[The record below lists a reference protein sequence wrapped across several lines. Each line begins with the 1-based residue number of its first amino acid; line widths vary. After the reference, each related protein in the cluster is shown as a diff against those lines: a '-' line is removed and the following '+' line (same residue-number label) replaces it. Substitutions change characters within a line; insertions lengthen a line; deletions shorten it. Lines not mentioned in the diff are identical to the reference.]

1 MARGAGRVYLHVGLP
16 KTGTTFLQGVL
27 WASRKAL
34 SDQGVLYPGPASAHF
49 WAAQDLTEH
58 LFLGRENRRVP
69 GAWAKLS
76 RQARRWSGSAVLSH
90 ELFTLATGTH
100 MRRAAAD
107 LDPAE
112 LHIVLTVRDFER
124 QLPAVWQ
131 ERLKN
136 GGRVSFARHFA
147 QTLEKDASRSSEPSG
162 FWRQQDAVRILTQWA
177 EVVPR
182 DRIHVITIPQP
193 GAPRDTL
200 WRRFAEVVGFDA
212 GLVDLESVQPR
223 GNVSLRPPQARLLRR
238 INTELQGE
246 LSPSVYR
253 SVVKRYLSESVTGP
267 GRSSTA
273 YGFSPEQRTHA
284 RRWSDELRALVETG
298 GFDVV
303 GSPSELISSDTPD
316 SGRRDLDDVSP
327 DAEAEAAVAAAAA
340 LVRWLADPPRT
351 ADRRPMR
358 ALAGQ
363 LRARG

>member
-1 MARGAGRVYLHVGLP
+1 VGVP

-27 WASRKAL
+27 WASRKPL
-34 SDQGVLYPGPASAHF
+34 SEHGVLYPGPASAHF

-58 LFLGRENRRVP
+58 LFMGRENRKVP
-69 GAWAKLS
+69 GAWGKLA
-76 RQARRWSGSAVLSH
+76 RQARRWPGSAVLSH
-90 ELFTLATGTH
+90 ELFTLATTAH
-100 MRRAAAD
+100 MRRAVAD
-107 LDPAE
+107 LEPAE
-112 LHIVLTVRDFER
+112 LHVVLTARDFER

-136 GGRVSFARHFA
+136 GGRISFARHFA
-147 QTLEKDASRSSEPSG
+147 QTLEKDATRSSEPSG
-162 FWRQQDAVRILTQWA
+162 FWRQQDAVRILSQWA

-212 GLVDLESVQPR
+212 DLVDLETVQSR

-238 INTELQGE
+238 MNTELQGA
-246 LSPSVYR
+246 LTPAVYR
-253 SVVKRYLSESVTGP
+253 RVVKRYLSESVTGQ
-267 GRSSTA
+267 GGSSTA
-273 YGFSPEQRTHA
+273 YGFSTEQRAIA

-303 GSPSELISSDTPD
+303 GSPSELISSDAPV
-316 SGRRDLDDVSP
+316 GGQRDLDDVP
-327 DAEAEAAVAAAAA
+327 AGEEAQAAVAATAA
-340 LVRWLADPPRT
+340 LVRWIADPPET
-351 ADRRPMR
+351 PDRKPLR
-358 ALAGQ
+358 ALAGH